1 MTEAILCTKKYFIAE
16 KDVWALLKI
25 IGRKENVL
33 SSSPIHIIIKLEE
46 ETTKIGLSKSVE

>member
-33 SSSPIHIIIKLEE
+33 SSSPIHMIIKLEE
-46 ETTKIGLSKSVE
+46 DTTKMGLSKSVE